1 MDKFLL
7 KVRIVPRWIII
18 IIDLII
24 LLFSSLLAFLLRFNF
39 NYSRLDSFEVN
50 KGILL
55 FTFFCF
61 SSSIITRSYAGIV
74 RYTGTQDAGR
84 ILGTVLMGSVL
95 TAITSTAYFS
105 IYGKYL
111 IPFSVI
117 VNQRCYRRR
126 ELRIIAQYTKTR
138 GKTKKMLNKQGK

>member
-55 FTFFCF
+55 FTFFVFPPALSHAAMPELCA
-61 SSSIITRSYAGIV
+61 TQALRMQAGFWEP
-74 RYTGTQDAGR
+74 Y
-84 ILGTVLMGSVL
+84 
-95 TAITSTAYFS
+95 
-105 IYGKYL
+105 
-111 IPFSVI
+111 
-117 VNQRCYRRR
+117 
-126 ELRIIAQYTKTR
+126 
-138 GKTKKMLNKQGK
+138 